1 MHLMFE
7 NISLV
12 LYAVLNLVL
21 YAVVGFVVSYVGLEI
36 AWHFTACRIHDKLL
50 RPCMFKQVETM
61 LLARH

>member
-1 MHLMFE
+1 MHIMFE
-7 NISLV
+7 NSLG
-12 LYAVLNLVL
+12 LYAVLNLGL

-36 AWHFTACRIHDKLL
+36 AWHFTACRIHDKFL